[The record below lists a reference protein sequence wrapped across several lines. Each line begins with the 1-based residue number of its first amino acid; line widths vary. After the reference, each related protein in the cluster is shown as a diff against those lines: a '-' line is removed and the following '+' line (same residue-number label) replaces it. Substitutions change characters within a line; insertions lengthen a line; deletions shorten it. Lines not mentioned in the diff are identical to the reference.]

1 MPTAVEPV
9 ERGGALAGAPPQR
22 GEESQVDGLVGL
34 AAVETVD
41 AVGVRGSDRPDV
53 GDGAVAQDDVDEQ
66 QDEQVDEQDEED
78 DDEQVE
84 PNAMSAKST

>member
-1 MPTAVEPV
+1 MGEAVDV
-9 ERGGALAGAPPQR
+9 GVAQPPQQ

-53 GDGAVAQDDVDEQ
+53 GDGAVAQDDVGLH
-66 QDEQVDEQDEED
+66 
-78 DDEQVE
+78 
-84 PNAMSAKST
+84 SLG